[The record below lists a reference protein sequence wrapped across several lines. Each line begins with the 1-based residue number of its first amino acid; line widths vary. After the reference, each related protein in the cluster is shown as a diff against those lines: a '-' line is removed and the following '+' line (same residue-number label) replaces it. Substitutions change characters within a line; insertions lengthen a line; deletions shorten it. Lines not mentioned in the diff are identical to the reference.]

1 SFVNS
6 RLFSV
11 HIIPSDM
18 ANSLYITTAESYCGK
33 SLLDLGIIDYVL
45 RRTQR
50 VSFFRPIISAEPG
63 KRDKNIELILGHFNL
78 DQEYEEAYVFHQKEA
93 KALISAGKTEKLLD
107 KIIKQYKALEAKSD
121 FILCEGT
128 DFLTESSAFEFGIN
142 VEVAKNIGSPVLIVG
157 RGDKGRT
164 VEEVISTMRLA
175 IESFHE
181 EDYDVMGAIVN
192 RVDQS
197 IIKPLVEAMKKELP
211 DGLFLSAIPTN
222 DLLRSPTV
230 REICTHLDADVL
242 YGSDQLDTQV
252 YSYSVAAMQ
261 LHNYLDK
268 VKERSVV
275 ITPGDR
281 GEIILGTLAAHQ
293 SQNAPQVSAIIL
305 TTGLQPDDSIKNLLD
320 GVPDIIPIL
329 SVKDNTFETATKLGN
344 IQSYINTD
352 NTAKIDESL
361 RLFNEH
367 IDAKALEEIT
377 SKVVARGTT
386 PRMFQFLLTQRAKSN
401 KKHIVLPEGEDE
413 RILKA
418 AELLL
423 AEDVVELSL
432 LGKKTDIEN
441 QIKRLGLNLSE
452 DNINIIEPE
461 QSKHFQNY
469 VEALYELRKE
479 KGMTMERAHDSML
492 DVSYFGTMMVYKGHA
507 DGMVSGAV
515 HTTQHTIR
523 PALQFVKTK
532 PGCPVVS
539 SLFFMCLDDRVLAYA
554 DCAIIT
560 NPTAEE
566 LSEIAL
572 STVETVTSFGIEPK
586 VAMLS
591 YSSGSS
597 GKGAEVEKV
606 RTATELV
613 KGRDASI
620 KIEGPIQYD
629 AAVDLGVGQKKMPGS
644 EVAGKASV
652 LIFPDLN
659 TGNNTYKAVQR
670 ETGAVAIGPVLQG
683 LNKPVNDLSRG
694 CTVADIVNT
703 VIITAIQAAD

>member
-1 SFVNS
+1 
-6 RLFSV
+6 
-11 HIIPSDM
+11 M

-33 SLLDLGIIDYVL
+33 SLIDLGIIDYVL
-45 RRTQR
+45 RRTKR
-50 VSFFRPIISAEPG
+50 VSFFRPIISADIG
-63 KRDKNIELILGHFNL
+63 MRDKNIELILGHFKL
-78 DQEYEEAYVFHQKEA
+78 DQTYDEAYVYHQKEA
-93 KALISAGKTEKLLD
+93 KKLISAGKTEKLLD

-142 VEVAKNIGSPVLIVG
+142 VQVAKNIGSPVLIVG
-157 RGDKGRT
+157 RGDNGRT
-164 VEEVISTMRLA
+164 VEDVIGTMQLA
-175 IESFHE
+175 IESFHD
-181 EDYDVMGAIVN
+181 EDYDVMGAVVN
-192 RVDQS
+192 RADPDKIQ
-197 IIKPLVEAMKKELP
+197 PLLKAMKKELP
-211 DGLFLSAIPTN
+211 TGLFLSVIPTN
-222 DLLRSPTV
+222 DLLKSPTV
-230 REICTHLDADVL
+230 KEIVAHLDADVL
-242 YGSDQLDTQV
+242 YGGDKLDAQV
-252 YSYSVAAMQ
+252 YRYSVAAMQ

-268 VKERSVV
+268 VTERSVV

-281 GEIILGTLAAHQ
+281 GDIILGTLAAHQ
-293 SQNAPQVSAIIL
+293 SQNAPQVSAMIL
-305 TTGLQPDDSIKNLLD
+305 TTGLAPDASIANLLK
-320 GVPDIIPIL
+320 GIPDIIPIL
-329 SVKDNTFETATKLGN
+329 SVKDNTFETAAKLGH
-344 IQSYINTD
+344 IQSYVNTD
-352 NTAKIDESL
+352 STAKIDECL
-361 RLFNEH
+361 RLFKEH
-367 IDAKALEEIT
+367 IDIRALEEIT
-377 SKVVARGTT
+377 SRVVARGTT
-386 PRMFQFLLTQRAKSN
+386 PRMFQYLLTQRAKTN

-413 RILKA
+413 RILRA

-423 AEDVVELSL
+423 VEDVVRLTL
-432 LGKKTDIEN
+432 LGRREEIEK
-441 QIKRLGLNLSE
+441 QILRLGLSLSE
-452 DNINIIEPE
+452 DNITIIEPE
-461 QSKHFQNY
+461 HDVNFDNY
-469 VEALYELRKE
+469 VKTLYELRKE
-479 KGMTMERAHDSML
+479 KGMTMEHAHDTML
-492 DVSYFGTMMVYKGHA
+492 DVSYFGTMMVYQGHA

-523 PALQFVKTK
+523 PALQFIKTK

-560 NPTAEE
+560 NPSAEE

-572 STVETVTSFGIEPK
+572 STVETVKSFGIEPT

-591 YSSGSS
+591 YSSGTS
-597 GKGAEVEKV
+597 GKGAEVVKV

-613 KGRDASI
+613 KKRDSSI

-629 AAVDLGVGQKKMPGS
+629 AAVDLEVGQKKMPGS

-670 ETGAVAIGPVLQG
+670 ETGAMAIGPVLQG

-703 VIITAIQAAD
+703 VIITAIQAAGT